1 MKPFSIVAQN
11 RLRKLL
17 KRYCNNF
24 DVKLVIS
31 SFKIRNMLSVKDSV
45 PVELRS
51 NVVYKFTCASCNS
64 CYVGETSRHLS
75 TRIRQHLNRD
85 TGPHIS
91 FNTFNNPR
99 HAVIPAMLD
108 VLKL

>member
-1 MKPFSIVAQN
+1 MF
-11 RLRKLL
+11 
-17 KRYCNNF
+17 
-24 DVKLVIS
+24 
-31 SFKIRNMLSVKDSV
+31 SVKDPV

-51 NVVYKFTCASCNS
+51 NVVYKFTGGSCTS

-75 TRIRQHLNRD
+75 TRICEHLNRD
-85 TGPHIS
+85 IS

-99 HAVIPAMLD
+99 HAVIPALLD